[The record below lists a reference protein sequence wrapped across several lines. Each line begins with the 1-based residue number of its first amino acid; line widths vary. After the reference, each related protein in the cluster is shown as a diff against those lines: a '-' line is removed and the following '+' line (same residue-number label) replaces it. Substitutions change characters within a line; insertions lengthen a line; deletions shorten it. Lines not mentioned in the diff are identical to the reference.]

1 MSPFLRIGFSNFEL
15 DSVPYQEEVLN
26 PYCAVYMKEAVDTE
40 KGQVYKQKKPTMYPP
55 WNTTFDAHINR
66 GRVMHIIVKDKTL
79 ELKSEATVQLDSLA
93 TRCKKENGKL
103 EIWVELTP
111 HGRLLMEARY
121 FLEKSVENQG
131 MVLQI
136 IFGIFSVYN
145 KHLYKNTLQHLCMF
159 FKRISVQ
166 VPIFLTICYTFEVN
180 KCSSLWGIA
189 SQMKSF
195 TVLSYA
201 AGHSESES
209 EGFFALH
216 QRRGAIKQAKVHNVK
231 CHEFTATFF
240 PQPTFCSVCHEFVWG
255 LNKQGY
261 QCRQCNA
268 AIHKKCIDKVIAK
281 CTGSAVNSKETM
293 IHKERFKIDMPHRF
307 KVYNYKSPTF
317 CEHCGTLLWGLARQG
332 LKCEECGMNVHHKC
346 QKKVANLCGV
356 NQKLMAEAL
365 AMIESAQ
372 QASKGTLFLKMLSVI
387 FPSSRLSVVSCNY
400 YRCHFN
406 LISLLRLNITQKRLR
421 YSLTQQ
427 EVNFIKMSF
436 FIHKARC
443 SRDTEII
450 GREGPVDISQPGVI
464 REPSG
469 VQHIPA
475 PVSTRKDA
483 DFYDTLVLNISL
495 LLDLQGIAWECP
507 KEQHQEPE
515 IPEPTYAVA
524 RKEMRKFTI
533 DDFIL
538 HKMLGKGSFGKVFL
552 AELKSKNQFFAVK
565 ALKKDVVLMDDDV
578 ECTMVERRVLS
589 LAWEHPFLT
598 HLYCTFQTKENLFF
612 VMEYLNGGDLM
623 FHIQNCHKFEM
634 PRAVFYA
641 AEIICG
647 LQFLHSKG
655 IIYRDLKLDNV
666 LLDKDGHIKIADF
679 GMCKENMFEDARTCT
694 FCGTPDYIAP
704 EILLGQKYGNSVDWW
719 SFGVLLY
726 EMLIGQSPFHGN
738 DEEELFQ
745 SIRTDDPF
753 YPRWLPKDAKE
764 ILVKLFVRE
773 PERRLGVK
781 GNIRQHVFFRDINW
795 TVLEN
800 REVEPP
806 FKPTVKSPNDCSN
819 FDKEFLNEKPRLS
832 CADRALINSVDQT
845 MFNNFSFVNPK
856 MDRLNKPVE
865 IVH

>member
-121 FLEKSVENQG
+121 FLEKSD
-131 MVLQI
+131 
-136 IFGIFSVYN
+136 
-145 KHLYKNTLQHLCMF
+145 
-159 FKRISVQ
+159 
-166 VPIFLTICYTFEVN
+166 
-180 KCSSLWGIA
+180 
-189 SQMKSF
+189 
-195 TVLSYA
+195 A
-201 AGHSESES
+201 AGHSESESES

-261 QCRQCNA
+261 QCRQCNV

-372 QASKGTLFLKMLSVI
+372 Q
-387 FPSSRLSVVSCNY
+387 
-400 YRCHFN
+400 
-406 LISLLRLNITQKRLR
+406 
-421 YSLTQQ
+421 
-427 EVNFIKMSF
+427 
-436 FIHKARC
+436 KARC

-469 VQHIPA
+469 VQHMPA
-475 PVSTRKDA
+475 PVSTRK
-483 DFYDTLVLNISL
+483 
-495 LLDLQGIAWECP
+495 DLQGIAWECP